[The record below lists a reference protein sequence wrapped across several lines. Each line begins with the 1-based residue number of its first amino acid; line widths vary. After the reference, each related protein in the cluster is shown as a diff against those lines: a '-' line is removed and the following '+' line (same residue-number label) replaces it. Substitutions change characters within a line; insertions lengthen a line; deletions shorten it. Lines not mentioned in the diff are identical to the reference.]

1 MFKLHNRLHSVGYLL
16 EKSLKM
22 VYIYSGKEKKEKHV
36 LDALLKNAK
45 KKKKNIYILL
55 FFFQPHR
62 AFLCLLMQVKL
73 LLLSVCLLSGNFN
86 IPI

>member
-45 KKKKNIYILL
+45 KIKKRKKKYIHTVVFLSTTSRL
-55 FFFQPHR
+55 FMSSHAGLASIIIHLFT
-62 AFLCLLMQVKL
+62 LW
-73 LLLSVCLLSGNFN
+73 
-86 IPI
+86 

>member
-22 VYIYSGKEKKEKHV
+22 VYIYSGKEKKEKHD

-45 KKKKNIYILL
+45 KIQKERKNIYILL
-55 FFFQPHR
+55 FFSSTTFRLFMSSH
-62 AFLCLLMQVKL
+62 AGLA
-73 LLLSVCLLSGNFN
+73 SII
-86 IPI
+86 IPLFTHL

>member
-45 KKKKNIYILL
+45 KIKKERKNIYILL
-55 FFFQPHR
+55 FFCQPHR
-62 AFLCLLMQVKL
+62 AFLCLLMQV
-73 LLLSVCLLSGNFN
+73 
-86 IPI
+86 